1 VGIST
6 EDWANW
12 QRLVAADRAFT
23 MAQTPLGQ
31 RLARIE
37 FNHILK
43 HLLGRPYLLV
53 ELIRVALMDPPHRS
67 PALKVLLILTG
78 EEQQQLF
85 RELLWLASFEHD
97 HRLVCQ
103 GQILALPRAW
113 VLGQIEAQAQVFLV
127 PPTYEAYRSLLELYL
142 QLDHALT
149 RRLVDQALL
158 AFGEDFFEQLRRWDG
173 ARVAG

>member
-1 VGIST
+1 MGIT
-6 EDWANW
+6 TQEWATW
-12 QRLVAADRAFT
+12 QRLVAADRTFT
-23 MAQTPLGQ
+23 MAQSLLDQ

-43 HLLGRPYLLV
+43 QLLARPYLLV

-67 PALKVLLILTG
+67 AALKVLLILTR

-103 GQILALPRAW
+103 GQILELPRAW
-113 VLGQIEAQAQVFLV
+113 VLGHIEAQAQAFLI
-127 PPTYEAYRSLLELYL
+127 PPTYEVYWSFLNLYL
-142 QLDHALT
+142 QLDRALT
-149 RRLVDQALL
+149 LRLVDQALL